1 MSTLPTGLT
10 HDEVLRRR
18 AAGQGNNVKI
28 KTSRSYWEI
37 FQENLIT
44 FINMV
49 FFSLSAIMIALRRYS
64 DAILVAVVILSGV
77 VIGIVQEIWAKRKL
91 DEIALLQR
99 PTASVIRDGKE
110 LEITPDDLVLGDVMV
125 LRSGDQILVDGV
137 VFGDG
142 KVEVDESLLT
152 GESDLIV
159 KIQGDQV
166 FSGTMCVSGIAYF
179 EATQVGTET
188 VAYKLITGAR
198 SFRKVLTPLQRE
210 INFVIRALLLVS
222 CFLWLLVG
230 ISFFSRTY
238 SFADIV
244 QHAAVVAGLVPAGL
258 LIAITVAYGTGAVRM
273 LGQDVLIQQANAV
286 ESLSHVDVL
295 CVDKT
300 GTLTANQINLQSV
313 HPIALS
319 ESDLRAILG
328 DYARNTTAPNRTSE
342 ALAIGCPGRPKT
354 VRAEIPFSSARKW
367 SAIALENSET
377 PATITS
383 YVLGAPEMLEGAI
396 EYTAEMRSVLREG
409 TEQGLRV
416 LIFGQCATNEYS
428 EYSTECSSIDWM
440 AEDSLNLPLLK
451 PLGIL
456 YFSDQ
461 LRTNVAETLSQFRT
475 AGVELKVISGDNPD
489 TVASLARQAG
499 LAIGGELTVVSGL
512 ELAQMSPAEFRQAAL
527 STTIFGRITPEQKAA
542 LVKAL
547 RDQKRYVA
555 MIGDGVNDVLSLKQ
569 ANLGIAMESGSK
581 ATRSVADIV
590 LLKDS
595 FASLP
600 QALLEGQRIHNGIRD
615 SLALFLVRIACV
627 TMLIFAIAMVTDSFP
642 LLNKQSALL
651 ALYGVGLPTAAF
663 PLWAMPGV
671 VQKRRSLM
679 RSLLHFVIPA
689 TITMTILA
697 LFIYLLFLM
706 RAILDL
712 PPGAK
717 LSSVDYALPR
727 TALVTVLV
735 FCHLLLLPFLKPP
748 TRFFTGGGEPIC
760 KDWRYTISAVVLA
773 GLTLITLVNP
783 VLRDFY
789 ELATLS
795 GTDIAFLL
803 AVALE
808 WGFILRALWRNR
820 FFDRFLGIDL
830 G

>member
-1 MSTLPTGLT
+1 MSTFPIGLT

-44 FINMV
+44 FINLV
-49 FFSLSAIMIALRRYS
+49 FFSLSGIMIALRRYS
-64 DAILVAVVILSGV
+64 DAILVVVVILSGV
-77 VIGIVQEIWAKRKL
+77 IIGIVQEIWAKQKL
-91 DEIALLQR
+91 DKIALLQR
-99 PTASVIRDGKE
+99 PTASVIREGQE
-110 LEITPDDLVLGDVMV
+110 LEITPDELVLGDLLV
-125 LRSGDQILVDGV
+125 LRAGDQILVDGV
-137 VFGDG
+137 VFGEG

-152 GESDLIV
+152 GESDLIPKV
-159 KIQGDQV
+159 AGDHV
-166 FSGTMCVSGIAYF
+166 FSGTTCVSGMAYF

-188 VAYKLITGAR
+188 VAYKLIIGAR
-198 SFRKVLTPLQRE
+198 SFRKVLTPLQHE
-210 INFVIRALLLVS
+210 INVIIRTLLLVS

-286 ESLSHVDVL
+286 ESLSHVNVL

-300 GTLTANQINLQSV
+300 GTLTANQINLQTV
-313 HPIALS
+313 HPIGLTQAQLYDLLGNYAL
-319 ESDLRAILG
+319 
-328 DYARNTTAPNRTSE
+328 NTTAPNRTSE
-342 ALAIGCPGRPKT
+342 ALSHACPGIAQT
-354 VRAEIPFSSARKW
+354 VSAEIPFSSARKW
-367 SAIALENSET
+367 SAIAFASD
-377 PATITS
+377 PASGQTES
-383 YVLGAPEMLEGAI
+383 HAYVLGAPEMLETSI
-396 EYTAEMRSVLREG
+396 DFTDEMRSVLQAG
-409 TEQGLRV
+409 TTQGLRV
-416 LIFGQCATNEYS
+416 LVFGQCPHS
-428 EYSTECSSIDWM
+428 DWM
-440 AEDSLNLPLLK
+440 NQEPLQLPLLK

-475 AGVELKVISGDNPD
+475 AGVELKVISGDNPE
-489 TVASLARQAG
+489 TVASLAKQAG
-499 LAIGGELTVVSGL
+499 LAIDGELTVVSGL
-512 ELAQMSPAEFRQAAL
+512 ELDKMSEADFQQAAL
-527 STTIFGRITPEQKAA
+527 KSTIFGRITPEQKAA
-542 LVKAL
+542 LVKSL

-581 ATRSVADIV
+581 ATRAVADIV

-627 TMLIFAIAMVTDSFP
+627 TILIFSIAMVTDSFP

-663 PLWAMPGV
+663 PIWAVPGV

-689 TITMTILA
+689 TITMTIVA

-712 PPGAK
+712 PPGAD
-717 LSSVDYALPR
+717 LSSADYALPR

-748 TRFFTGGGEPIC
+748 TRFFMGAGEPLC
-760 KDWRYTISAVVLA
+760 RDWRYTFSAILLA
-773 GLTLITLVNP
+773 GLTLLTLMVP
-783 VLRDFY
+783 TLREFY
-789 ELATLS
+789 ELSPLS
-795 GTDIAFLL
+795 LTDILFLI

-808 WGFILRALWRNR
+808 WGLIQRAIWRSR
-820 FFDRFLGIDL
+820 FFDQFLGIDL
-830 G
+830 R

>member
-49 FFSLSAIMIALRRYS
+49 FFSLSAIMIALRRYG
-64 DAILVAVVILSGV
+64 DAILVAVVILTGV
-77 VIGIVQEIWAKRKL
+77 IIGIVQEIWAKQKL

-99 PTASVIRDGKE
+99 PTASVIREGKE
-110 LEITPDDLVLGDVMV
+110 LEIVPDDLVLGDFIA
-125 LRSGDQILVDGV
+125 LRSGDQILVDGIIV
-137 VFGDG
+137 GEG

-159 KIQGDQV
+159 KTEGDQM
-166 FSGTMCVSGIAYF
+166 FSGTTCVSGMAYF
-179 EATQVGTET
+179 EATQVGTHT
-188 VAYKLITGAR
+188 VAYKLIMGAR

-210 INFVIRALLLVS
+210 INVVIRALLMVS

-300 GTLTANQINLQSV
+300 GTLTANQINLHSV
-313 HPIALS
+313 HPIGI
-319 ESDLRAILG
+319 SDLDLRKIMG
-328 DYARNTTAPNRTSE
+328 DYAHNTTAPNKTSE
-342 ALAIGCPGRPKT
+342 ALAIACPGTPKT
-354 VRAEIPFSSARKW
+354 VNAEIPFSSARKW
-367 SAIALENSET
+367 SAIALNQPDSTENANKT
-377 PATITS
+377 AYI
-383 YVLGAPEMLEGAI
+383 LGAPEMLEDAI
-396 EYTAEMRSVLREG
+396 EYTKEMRSVLDEG
-409 TEQGLRV
+409 TVQGLRV
-416 LIFGQCATNEYS
+416 LMFGECAAT
-428 EYSTECSSIDWM
+428 DWM
-440 AEDSLNLPLLK
+440 NDEACTLPLIK

-461 LRTNVAETLSQFRT
+461 LRTNVAETLSQFRA

-489 TVASLARQAG
+489 TVASIARQAG
-499 LAIGGELTVVSGL
+499 LPIDDDLKIVSGL
-512 ELAQMSPAEFRQAAL
+512 DLTAMGEAEFRQTAL
-527 STTIFGRITPEQKAA
+527 SATIFGRITPEQKAA

-615 SLALFLVRIACV
+615 SLALFLVRIGCV
-627 TMLIFAIAMVTDSFP
+627 TILIFSIAMVTDSFP

-663 PLWAMPGV
+663 PLWAIPGV

-679 RSLLHFVIPA
+679 RSLLHFIVPA
-689 TITMTILA
+689 TITMTIVA
-697 LFIYLLFLM
+697 LFVYLLFLV

-712 PPGAK
+712 PPGARI
-717 LSSVDYALPR
+717 SAADYTLPR

-748 TRFFTGGGEPIC
+748 TQFFVGGGEPVC
-760 KDWRYTISAVVLA
+760 KDWRYGISAIVLT
-773 GLTLITLVNP
+773 GLTLITLLNP
-783 VLRDFY
+783 VLRDFF

-795 GTDIAFLL
+795 GADIVFLL

-808 WGFILRALWRNR
+808 WGLILRVLWRSR

>member
-49 FFSLSAIMIALRRYS
+49 FFSLSAIMIALRRYG
-64 DAILVAVVILSGV
+64 DAILVAVVILAGV

-99 PTASVIRDGKE
+99 PTASVIREGKE
-110 LEITPDDLVLGDVMV
+110 LEIVPDDLVLGDFMA

-137 VFGDG
+137 IVGDG

-152 GESDLIV
+152 GESDLII
-159 KIQGDQV
+159 KTEGDQV
-166 FSGTMCVSGIAYF
+166 FSGTTCVSGMAYF
-179 EATQVGTET
+179 EATQVGTQT

-210 INFVIRALLLVS
+210 INFVIRALLMVS

-313 HPIALS
+313 YPIGLS
-319 ESDLRAILG
+319 DSDLRKIMG
-328 DYARNTTAPNRTSE
+328 NYAHNTTAPNKTSE
-342 ALAIGCPGRPKT
+342 ALAVACPGTPQT
-354 VRAEIPFSSARKW
+354 VNAEIPFSSARKW
-367 SAIALENSET
+367 SAIALNPSDSIGT
-377 PATITS
+377 A
-383 YVLGAPEMLEGAI
+383 YVLGAPEMLAGAI
-396 EYTAEMRSVLREG
+396 EYTPEMRSCLDEG
-409 TEQGLRV
+409 TKQGLRV
-416 LIFGQCATNEYS
+416 LVFGECAGT
-428 EYSTECSSIDWM
+428 DWM
-440 AEDSLNLPLLK
+440 ADEACALPMIK

-489 TVASLARQAG
+489 TVASIARQAG
-499 LAIGGELTVVSGL
+499 LAIDDDLKVVSGL
-512 ELAQMSPAEFRQAAL
+512 ELAAMSEAEFRQAAL
-527 STTIFGRITPEQKAA
+527 NATIFGRITPEQKAA

-615 SLALFLVRIACV
+615 SLALFLVRIGSV
-627 TMLIFAIAMVTDSFP
+627 TILIFSIAMVTDSFP

-663 PLWAMPGV
+663 PLWATPGV

-679 RSLLHFVIPA
+679 RSLLHFIIPA
-689 TITMTILA
+689 TITMTIVA
-697 LFIYLLFLM
+697 LFVYLLFLM

-712 PPGAK
+712 PPGARI
-717 LSSVDYALPR
+717 SAADYTLPR

-748 TRFFTGGGEPIC
+748 TQFFVGGGEPVC
-760 KDWRYTISAVVLA
+760 KDWRYSISAIALA

-795 GTDIAFLL
+795 GADIAFLL

-808 WGFILRALWRNR
+808 WGLILRVLWRSR
-820 FFDRFLGIDL
+820 FFDRFLGIYL

>member
-49 FFSLSAIMIALRRYS
+49 FFSLSAIMIALRRYG
-64 DAILVAVVILSGV
+64 DAILVAVVILTGV
-77 VIGIVQEIWAKRKL
+77 IIGIVQEIWAKQKL

-99 PTASVIRDGKE
+99 PTASVIREGKE
-110 LEITPDDLVLGDVMV
+110 LEIVPDDLVLGDFIA
-125 LRSGDQILVDGV
+125 LRSGDQILVDGIIV
-137 VFGDG
+137 GEG

-159 KIQGDQV
+159 KTEGDQV
-166 FSGTMCVSGIAYF
+166 FSGTTCVSGMAYF
-179 EATQVGTET
+179 EATQVGTHT

-210 INFVIRALLLVS
+210 INVVIRALLMVS

-300 GTLTANQINLQSV
+300 GTLTANQINLHSV
-313 HPIALS
+313 HPIGI
-319 ESDLRAILG
+319 SDLDLRKIMG
-328 DYARNTTAPNRTSE
+328 DYAHNTTAPNKTSE
-342 ALAIGCPGRPKT
+342 ALAIACPGTPKT
-354 VRAEIPFSSARKW
+354 VNAEIPFSSARKW
-367 SAIALENSET
+367 SAIALNQPDSTENANKT
-377 PATITS
+377 AYI
-383 YVLGAPEMLEGAI
+383 LGAPEMLEDAI
-396 EYTAEMRSVLREG
+396 EYTKEMRSVLDEG
-409 TEQGLRV
+409 TVQGLRV
-416 LIFGQCATNEYS
+416 LMFGECAAT
-428 EYSTECSSIDWM
+428 DWM
-440 AEDSLNLPLLK
+440 NDEACTLPLIK

-461 LRTNVAETLSQFRT
+461 LRTNVAETLSQFRA

-489 TVASLARQAG
+489 TVASIARQAG
-499 LAIGGELTVVSGL
+499 LPIDDDLKIVSGL
-512 ELAQMSPAEFRQAAL
+512 DLTAMGEAEFRQTAL
-527 STTIFGRITPEQKAA
+527 SATIFGRITPEQKAS

-615 SLALFLVRIACV
+615 SLALFLVRIGCV
-627 TMLIFAIAMVTDSFP
+627 TILIFSIAMVTDSFP

-663 PLWAMPGV
+663 PLWATPGV

-679 RSLLHFVIPA
+679 RSLLHFIVPA
-689 TITMTILA
+689 TITMTIVA
-697 LFIYLLFLM
+697 LFVYLLFLV

-712 PPGAK
+712 PPGARI
-717 LSSVDYALPR
+717 SAADYTLPR

-748 TRFFTGGGEPIC
+748 TQFFVGGGEPVC
-760 KDWRYTISAVVLA
+760 KDWRYGISAIVLT
-773 GLTLITLVNP
+773 GLTLITLLNP
-783 VLRDFY
+783 VLRDFF

-795 GTDIAFLL
+795 GADIVFLL

-808 WGFILRALWRNR
+808 WGLILRVLWRSR

>member
-49 FFSLSAIMIALRRYS
+49 FFSLSAIMIALRRYG
-64 DAILVAVVILSGV
+64 DAILVAVVILTGV
-77 VIGIVQEIWAKRKL
+77 IIGIVQEIWAKQKL

-99 PTASVIRDGKE
+99 PTASVIREGKE
-110 LEITPDDLVLGDVMV
+110 LEIVPDDLVLGDFMA
-125 LRSGDQILVDGV
+125 LRSGDQILVDGIIV
-137 VFGDG
+137 GEG

-159 KIQGDQV
+159 KTEGDQV
-166 FSGTMCVSGIAYF
+166 FSGTTCVSGMAYF
-179 EATQVGTET
+179 EATQVGTHT

-210 INFVIRALLLVS
+210 INFVIRALLMVS

-300 GTLTANQINLQSV
+300 GTLTANQINLHSV
-313 HPIALS
+313 HPIGI
-319 ESDLRAILG
+319 SDLDLRKIMG
-328 DYARNTTAPNRTSE
+328 DYAHNTTAPNKTSE
-342 ALAIGCPGRPKT
+342 ALAIACPGTPKT
-354 VRAEIPFSSARKW
+354 VNAEIPFSSARKW
-367 SAIALENSET
+367 SAIALNQPDSTENANKT
-377 PATITS
+377 AYI
-383 YVLGAPEMLEGAI
+383 LGAPEMLEDAM
-396 EYTAEMRSVLREG
+396 EYTKEMRSVLDEG
-409 TEQGLRV
+409 TVQGLRV
-416 LIFGQCATNEYS
+416 LMFGECAAT
-428 EYSTECSSIDWM
+428 DWM
-440 AEDSLNLPLLK
+440 NDEACTLPLIK

-461 LRTNVAETLSQFRT
+461 LRTNVAETLSQFRA

-489 TVASLARQAG
+489 TVASIARQAG
-499 LAIGGELTVVSGL
+499 LPIDDDLKIVSGL
-512 ELAQMSPAEFRQAAL
+512 DLAAMGEAEFRQTAL
-527 STTIFGRITPEQKAA
+527 SATIFGRITPEQKAA

-615 SLALFLVRIACV
+615 SLALFLVRIGCV
-627 TMLIFAIAMVTDSFP
+627 TILIFSIAMVTDSFP

-663 PLWAMPGV
+663 PLWATPGV

-679 RSLLHFVIPA
+679 RSLLHFVVPA
-689 TITMTILA
+689 TITMTIVA
-697 LFIYLLFLM
+697 LFVYLLFLV

-712 PPGAK
+712 PPGARI
-717 LSSVDYALPR
+717 SAADYTLPR

-748 TRFFTGGGEPIC
+748 TQFFVGGGEPVC
-760 KDWRYTISAVVLA
+760 KDWRYGISAIVLT
-773 GLTLITLVNP
+773 GLTLITLLNP
-783 VLRDFY
+783 VLRDFF

-795 GTDIAFLL
+795 GADIVFLL

-808 WGFILRALWRNR
+808 WGLILRVLWRSR
-820 FFDRFLGIDL
+820 FFDRFLGIHL

>member
-49 FFSLSAIMIALRRYS
+49 FFSLSAIMIALRRYG
-64 DAILVAVVILSGV
+64 DAILVAVVILTGV
-77 VIGIVQEIWAKRKL
+77 IIGIVQEIWAKRKL

-99 PTASVIRDGKE
+99 PTASVIREGKE
-110 LEITPDDLVLGDVMV
+110 LEIVPDDLVLGDFMA

-137 VFGDG
+137 IVGEG

-159 KIQGDQV
+159 KTAGDQV
-166 FSGTMCVSGIAYF
+166 FSGTVCVSGMAYF
-179 EATQVGTET
+179 KATQVGTQT

-210 INFVIRALLLVS
+210 INFVIRALLMVS

-286 ESLSHVDVL
+286 ESLSHVEVL

-313 HPIALS
+313 YPIGISNL
-319 ESDLRAILG
+319 DLRKIMG
-328 DYARNTTAPNRTSE
+328 DYAHNTTAPNKTSE
-342 ALAIGCPGRPKT
+342 ALAVACPGTLQT
-354 VRAEIPFSSARKW
+354 VNAEIPFSSARKW
-367 SAIALENSET
+367 SAIALKDQPNST
-377 PATITS
+377 GQAAGNS

-396 EYTAEMRSVLREG
+396 EYTPEMRSLLDAG
-409 TEQGLRV
+409 TVQGLRV
-416 LIFGQCATNEYS
+416 LVFGECAGT
-428 EYSTECSSIDWM
+428 DWM
-440 AEDSLNLPLLK
+440 NDDACTLPLIK

-489 TVASLARQAG
+489 TVASIARQAG
-499 LAIGGELTVVSGL
+499 LAIDGDLTVVSGL
-512 ELAQMSPAEFRQAAL
+512 DLAAMSEAEFRQTAL
-527 STTIFGRITPEQKAA
+527 SATIFGRITPEQKAA
-542 LVKAL
+542 IVKAL

-627 TMLIFAIAMVTDSFP
+627 TMLIFSIAMVTDSFP
-642 LLNKQSALL
+642 FLNKQSALL

-663 PLWAMPGV
+663 PLWATPGV

-679 RSLLHFVIPA
+679 RSLLHFIIPA
-689 TITMTILA
+689 TITMTIVSM
-697 LFIYLLFLM
+697 FVYLLFLM

-712 PPGAK
+712 PPGVRISAA
-717 LSSVDYALPR
+717 DYALPR

-748 TRFFTGGGEPIC
+748 TQFFVGGGEPVC
-760 KDWRYTISAVVLA
+760 KDWRYSISAIVLA
-773 GLTLITLVNP
+773 GLTLITLINP

-795 GTDIAFLL
+795 GPDIAFLL
-803 AVALE
+803 AVAVE
-808 WGFILRALWRNR
+808 WGLILRVLWRSR
-820 FFDRFLGIDL
+820 FFDRFLGIHL

>member
-49 FFSLSAIMIALRRYS
+49 FFSLSAIMIALRRYG
-64 DAILVAVVILSGV
+64 DAILVAVVILTGV

-99 PTASVIRDGKE
+99 PTASVIREGKE
-110 LEITPDDLVLGDVMV
+110 LEIVPDDLVLGDFMA

-137 VFGDG
+137 IVGEG

-159 KIQGDQV
+159 KTAGDQV
-166 FSGTMCVSGIAYF
+166 FSGTTCVSGMAYF
-179 EATQVGTET
+179 EATQVGTYT

-210 INFVIRALLLVS
+210 INFVIRALLMVS

-313 HPIALS
+313 YPIGI
-319 ESDLRAILG
+319 SDLGLREIMG
-328 DYARNTTAPNRTSE
+328 NYAHNTTAPNKTSE
-342 ALAIGCPGRPKT
+342 ALAMGCPGTRQT
-354 VRAEIPFSSARKW
+354 VNAEIPFSSARKW
-367 SAIALENSET
+367 SAIAFDSNHSST
-377 PATITS
+377 KTS

-396 EYTAEMRSVLREG
+396 EYTPEMRSLLDEG
-409 TEQGLRV
+409 TVQGLRV
-416 LIFGQCATNEYS
+416 LVFGECAGT
-428 EYSTECSSIDWM
+428 DWM
-440 AEDSLNLPLLK
+440 KDEACALPMIK

-489 TVASLARQAG
+489 TVASIAKQAG
-499 LAIGGELTVVSGL
+499 LAIDDDLKIVSGL
-512 ELAQMSPAEFRQAAL
+512 DLAAMSEAEFRQTAL
-527 STTIFGRITPEQKAA
+527 SATIFGRITPEQKAA

-615 SLALFLVRIACV
+615 SLALFLVRIGCV
-627 TMLIFAIAMVTDSFP
+627 TMLIFSIAMVTDSFP
-642 LLNKQSALL
+642 FLNKQSALL

-663 PLWAMPGV
+663 PLWATPGV

-679 RSLLHFVIPA
+679 RSLLHFIIPA
-689 TITMTILA
+689 TITMTIVA
-697 LFIYLLFLM
+697 MFVYLLFLM

-712 PPGAK
+712 PPGVRISAA
-717 LSSVDYALPR
+717 DYTLPR

-748 TRFFTGGGEPIC
+748 TQFFVGGGEPVC
-760 KDWRYTISAVVLA
+760 KDWRYSISAIVLA

-808 WGFILRALWRNR
+808 WGLILRVLWRSR
-820 FFDRFLGIDL
+820 FFDRFLGIHL

>member
-49 FFSLSAIMIALRRYS
+49 FFSLSAIMIALRRYG
-64 DAILVAVVILSGV
+64 DAILVAVVILTGV
-77 VIGIVQEIWAKRKL
+77 IIGIVQEIWAKQKL

-99 PTASVIRDGKE
+99 PTASVIREGKE
-110 LEITPDDLVLGDVMV
+110 LEIVPDDLVLGDFIA
-125 LRSGDQILVDGV
+125 LRSGDQILVDGIIV
-137 VFGDG
+137 GEG

-159 KIQGDQV
+159 KTEGDQV
-166 FSGTMCVSGIAYF
+166 FSGTTCVSGMAYF
-179 EATQVGTET
+179 EATQVGTHT

-210 INFVIRALLLVS
+210 INFVIRALLMVS

-300 GTLTANQINLQSV
+300 GTLTANQINLHSV
-313 HPIALS
+313 HPIGI
-319 ESDLRAILG
+319 SDLDLRKIMG
-328 DYARNTTAPNRTSE
+328 DYAHNTTAPNKTSE
-342 ALAIGCPGRPKT
+342 ALAIACPGTPKT
-354 VRAEIPFSSARKW
+354 VNAEIPFSSARKW
-367 SAIALENSET
+367 SAIALNQPDSTENANKT
-377 PATITS
+377 AYI
-383 YVLGAPEMLEGAI
+383 LGAPEMLEDAI
-396 EYTAEMRSVLREG
+396 EYTKEMRSVLDEG
-409 TEQGLRV
+409 TVQGLRV
-416 LIFGQCATNEYS
+416 LMFGECAAT
-428 EYSTECSSIDWM
+428 DWM
-440 AEDSLNLPLLK
+440 NDEACTLPLIK

-461 LRTNVAETLSQFRT
+461 LRTNVAETLSQFRA

-489 TVASLARQAG
+489 TVASIARQAG
-499 LAIGGELTVVSGL
+499 LPIDDDLKIVSGL
-512 ELAQMSPAEFRQAAL
+512 DLTAMGEAEFRQTAL
-527 STTIFGRITPEQKAA
+527 SATIFGRITPEQKAS

-615 SLALFLVRIACV
+615 SLALFLVRIGCV
-627 TMLIFAIAMVTDSFP
+627 TILIFSIAMVTDSFP

-663 PLWAMPGV
+663 PLWATPGV

-679 RSLLHFVIPA
+679 RSLLHFIVPA
-689 TITMTILA
+689 TITMTIVA
-697 LFIYLLFLM
+697 LFVYLLFLV

-712 PPGAK
+712 PPGARI
-717 LSSVDYALPR
+717 SAADYTLPR

-748 TRFFTGGGEPIC
+748 TQFFVGGGEPVC
-760 KDWRYTISAVVLA
+760 KDWRYGISAIVLT
-773 GLTLITLVNP
+773 GLTLITLLNP
-783 VLRDFY
+783 VLRDFF

-795 GTDIAFLL
+795 GADIVFLL

-808 WGFILRALWRNR
+808 WGLILRVLWRSR

>member
-49 FFSLSAIMIALRRYS
+49 FFSLSAIMIALRRYG
-64 DAILVAVVILSGV
+64 DAILVAVVILTGV
-77 VIGIVQEIWAKRKL
+77 IIGIVQEIWAKQKL

-99 PTASVIRDGKE
+99 PTASVIREGKE
-110 LEITPDDLVLGDVMV
+110 LEIVPDDLVLGDFIA
-125 LRSGDQILVDGV
+125 LRSGDQILVDGIIV
-137 VFGDG
+137 GEG

-159 KIQGDQV
+159 KTEGDQV
-166 FSGTMCVSGIAYF
+166 FSGTTCVSGMAYF
-179 EATQVGTET
+179 EATQVGTHT

-210 INFVIRALLLVS
+210 INVVIRALLMVS

-300 GTLTANQINLQSV
+300 GTLTANQINLHSV
-313 HPIALS
+313 HPIGI
-319 ESDLRAILG
+319 SDLDLRKIMG
-328 DYARNTTAPNRTSE
+328 DYAHNTTAPNKTSE
-342 ALAIGCPGRPKT
+342 ALAIACPGTPKT
-354 VRAEIPFSSARKW
+354 VNAEIPFSSARKW
-367 SAIALENSET
+367 SAIALNQPDSIENANKT
-377 PATITS
+377 AYI
-383 YVLGAPEMLEGAI
+383 LGAPEMLEDAI
-396 EYTAEMRSVLREG
+396 EYTKEMRSVLDEG
-409 TEQGLRV
+409 TVQGLRV
-416 LIFGQCATNEYS
+416 LMFGECAAT
-428 EYSTECSSIDWM
+428 DWM
-440 AEDSLNLPLLK
+440 NDEACTLPLIK

-461 LRTNVAETLSQFRT
+461 LRTNVAETLSQFRA

-489 TVASLARQAG
+489 TVASIARQAG
-499 LAIGGELTVVSGL
+499 LPIDDDLKIVSGL
-512 ELAQMSPAEFRQAAL
+512 DLTAMGEAEFRQTAL
-527 STTIFGRITPEQKAA
+527 SATIFGRITPEQKAA

-615 SLALFLVRIACV
+615 SLALFLVRIGCV
-627 TMLIFAIAMVTDSFP
+627 TILIFSIAMVTDSFP

-663 PLWAMPGV
+663 PLWAIPGV

-679 RSLLHFVIPA
+679 RSLLHFIVPA
-689 TITMTILA
+689 TITMTIVA
-697 LFIYLLFLM
+697 LFVYLLFLV

-712 PPGAK
+712 PPGARI
-717 LSSVDYALPR
+717 SAADYTLPR

-748 TRFFTGGGEPIC
+748 TQFFVGGGEPVC
-760 KDWRYTISAVVLA
+760 KDWRYGISAIVLT
-773 GLTLITLVNP
+773 GLTLITLLNP
-783 VLRDFY
+783 VLRDFF

-795 GTDIAFLL
+795 GADIVFLL

-808 WGFILRALWRNR
+808 WGLILRVLWRSR

>member
-49 FFSLSAIMIALRRYS
+49 FFSLSAIMIALRRYG
-64 DAILVAVVILSGV
+64 DAILVAVVILTGV
-77 VIGIVQEIWAKRKL
+77 IIGIVQEIWAKQKL

-99 PTASVIRDGKE
+99 PTASVIREGKE
-110 LEITPDDLVLGDVMV
+110 LEIVPDDLVLGDFIA
-125 LRSGDQILVDGV
+125 LRSGDQILVDGIIV
-137 VFGDG
+137 GEG

-159 KIQGDQV
+159 KTEGDQV
-166 FSGTMCVSGIAYF
+166 FSGTTCVSGMAYF
-179 EATQVGTET
+179 EATQVGTHT

-210 INFVIRALLLVS
+210 INVVIRALLMVS

-300 GTLTANQINLQSV
+300 GTLTANQINLHSV
-313 HPIALS
+313 HPIGI
-319 ESDLRAILG
+319 SDLDLRKIMG
-328 DYARNTTAPNRTSE
+328 DYAHNTTAPNKTSE
-342 ALAIGCPGRPKT
+342 ALAIACPGTPKT
-354 VRAEIPFSSARKW
+354 VNAEIPFSSARKW
-367 SAIALENSET
+367 SAIALNQPDSIENANKT
-377 PATITS
+377 AYI
-383 YVLGAPEMLEGAI
+383 LGAPEMLEDAM
-396 EYTAEMRSVLREG
+396 EYTKEMRSVLDEG
-409 TEQGLRV
+409 TVQGLRV
-416 LIFGQCATNEYS
+416 LMFGECAAT
-428 EYSTECSSIDWM
+428 DWM
-440 AEDSLNLPLLK
+440 NDEACTLPLIK

-461 LRTNVAETLSQFRT
+461 LRTNVAETLSQFRA

-489 TVASLARQAG
+489 TVASIARQAG
-499 LAIGGELTVVSGL
+499 LPIDDDLKIVSGL
-512 ELAQMSPAEFRQAAL
+512 DLTAMGEAEFRQTAL
-527 STTIFGRITPEQKAA
+527 SATIFGRITPEQKAA

-615 SLALFLVRIACV
+615 SLALFLVRIGCV
-627 TMLIFAIAMVTDSFP
+627 TILIFSIAMVTDSFP

-663 PLWAMPGV
+663 PLWAIPGV

-679 RSLLHFVIPA
+679 RSLLHFIVPA
-689 TITMTILA
+689 TITMTIVA
-697 LFIYLLFLM
+697 LFVYLLFLV

-712 PPGAK
+712 PPGARI
-717 LSSVDYALPR
+717 SAADYTLPR

-748 TRFFTGGGEPIC
+748 TQFFVGGGEPVC
-760 KDWRYTISAVVLA
+760 KDWRYGISAIVLT
-773 GLTLITLVNP
+773 GLTLITLLNP
-783 VLRDFY
+783 VLRDFF

-795 GTDIAFLL
+795 GADIVFLL

-808 WGFILRALWRNR
+808 WGLILRVLWRSR

>member
-49 FFSLSAIMIALRRYS
+49 FFSLSAIMIALRRYG
-64 DAILVAVVILSGV
+64 DAILVAVVILTGV
-77 VIGIVQEIWAKRKL
+77 IIGIVQEIWAKQKL

-99 PTASVIRDGKE
+99 PTASVIREGKE
-110 LEITPDDLVLGDVMV
+110 LEIVPDDLVLGDFIA
-125 LRSGDQILVDGV
+125 LRSGDQILVDGIIV
-137 VFGDG
+137 GEG

-159 KIQGDQV
+159 KTEGDQM
-166 FSGTMCVSGIAYF
+166 FSGTTCVSGMAYF
-179 EATQVGTET
+179 EATQVGTHT

-210 INFVIRALLLVS
+210 INFVIRALLMVS

-300 GTLTANQINLQSV
+300 GTLTANQINLHSV
-313 HPIALS
+313 HPIGI
-319 ESDLRAILG
+319 SDLDLRKIMG
-328 DYARNTTAPNRTSE
+328 DYAHNTTAPNKTSE
-342 ALAIGCPGRPKT
+342 ALAIACPGTPKT
-354 VRAEIPFSSARKW
+354 VNAEIPFSSARKW
-367 SAIALENSET
+367 SAIALNQPDSTENANKT
-377 PATITS
+377 AYI
-383 YVLGAPEMLEGAI
+383 LGAPEMLEDAI
-396 EYTAEMRSVLREG
+396 EYTKEMRSVLDEG
-409 TEQGLRV
+409 TVQGLRV
-416 LIFGQCATNEYS
+416 LMFGECAAT
-428 EYSTECSSIDWM
+428 DWM
-440 AEDSLNLPLLK
+440 NDEACTLPLIK

-461 LRTNVAETLSQFRT
+461 LRTNVAETLSQFRA

-489 TVASLARQAG
+489 TVASIARQAG
-499 LAIGGELTVVSGL
+499 LPIDDDLKIVSGL
-512 ELAQMSPAEFRQAAL
+512 DLTAMGEAEFRQTAL
-527 STTIFGRITPEQKAA
+527 SATIFGRITPEQKAA

-615 SLALFLVRIACV
+615 SLALFLVRIGCV
-627 TMLIFAIAMVTDSFP
+627 TILIFSIAMVTDSFP

-663 PLWAMPGV
+663 PLWAIPGV

-679 RSLLHFVIPA
+679 RSLLHFIVPA
-689 TITMTILA
+689 TITMTIVA
-697 LFIYLLFLM
+697 LFVYLLFLV

-712 PPGAK
+712 PPGARI
-717 LSSVDYALPR
+717 SAADYTLPR

-748 TRFFTGGGEPIC
+748 TQFFVGGGEPVC
-760 KDWRYTISAVVLA
+760 KDWRYGISAIVLT
-773 GLTLITLVNP
+773 GLTLITLLNP
-783 VLRDFY
+783 VLRDFF

-795 GTDIAFLL
+795 GADIVFLL

-808 WGFILRALWRNR
+808 WGLILRVLWRSR

>member
-49 FFSLSAIMIALRRYS
+49 FFSLSAIMIALRRYG
-64 DAILVAVVILSGV
+64 DAILVAVVILTGV
-77 VIGIVQEIWAKRKL
+77 IIGIVQEIWAKQKL

-99 PTASVIRDGKE
+99 PTASVIREGKE
-110 LEITPDDLVLGDVMV
+110 LEIVPDDLVLGDFIA
-125 LRSGDQILVDGV
+125 LRSGDQILVDGIIV
-137 VFGDG
+137 GEG

-159 KIQGDQV
+159 KTEGDQV
-166 FSGTMCVSGIAYF
+166 FSGTTCVSGMAYF
-179 EATQVGTET
+179 EATQVGTHT

-210 INFVIRALLLVS
+210 INFVIRALLMVS

-300 GTLTANQINLQSV
+300 GTLTANQINLHSV
-313 HPIALS
+313 HPIGI
-319 ESDLRAILG
+319 SDLDLRKIMG
-328 DYARNTTAPNRTSE
+328 DYAHNTTAPNKTSE
-342 ALAIGCPGRPKT
+342 ALAIACPGTPKM
-354 VRAEIPFSSARKW
+354 VNAEIPFSSVRKW
-367 SAIALENSET
+367 SAIALNQPDST
-377 PATITS
+377 GNANKTAYI
-383 YVLGAPEMLEGAI
+383 LGAPEMLEDAM
-396 EYTAEMRSVLREG
+396 EYTKEMRSVLDEG
-409 TEQGLRV
+409 TVQGLRV
-416 LIFGQCATNEYS
+416 LMFGECAAT
-428 EYSTECSSIDWM
+428 DWM
-440 AEDSLNLPLLK
+440 KDEACTLPLIK

-461 LRTNVAETLSQFRT
+461 LRTNVAETLSQFRA

-489 TVASLARQAG
+489 TVASIARQAG
-499 LAIGGELTVVSGL
+499 LPIDDDLKIVSGL
-512 ELAQMSPAEFRQAAL
+512 DLAAMGEAEFRQTAL
-527 STTIFGRITPEQKAA
+527 SATIFGRITPEQKAA

-615 SLALFLVRIACV
+615 SLALFLVRIGCV
-627 TMLIFAIAMVTDSFP
+627 TILIFSIAMVTDSFP

-663 PLWAMPGV
+663 PLWATPGV

-679 RSLLHFVIPA
+679 RSLLHFVVPA
-689 TITMTILA
+689 TITMTIVA
-697 LFIYLLFLM
+697 LCVYLLFLV

-712 PPGAK
+712 PPGARI
-717 LSSVDYALPR
+717 SAADYTLPR

-748 TRFFTGGGEPIC
+748 TQFFVGGGEPVC
-760 KDWRYTISAVVLA
+760 KDWRYGISAIVLT
-773 GLTLITLVNP
+773 GLTLITLLNP
-783 VLRDFY
+783 VLRDFF

-795 GTDIAFLL
+795 GADIVFLL

-808 WGFILRALWRNR
+808 WGLILRVLWRSR
-820 FFDRFLGIDL
+820 FFDRFLGIHL

>member
-49 FFSLSAIMIALRRYS
+49 FFSLSAIMIALRRYG
-64 DAILVAVVILSGV
+64 DAILVAVVILTGV
-77 VIGIVQEIWAKRKL
+77 IIGIVQEIWAKQKL

-99 PTASVIRDGKE
+99 PTASVIREGKE
-110 LEITPDDLVLGDVMV
+110 LEIVPDDLVLGDFIA
-125 LRSGDQILVDGV
+125 LRSGDQILVDGIIV
-137 VFGDG
+137 GEG

-159 KIQGDQV
+159 KTEGDQV
-166 FSGTMCVSGIAYF
+166 FSGTTCVSGMAYF
-179 EATQVGTET
+179 EATQVGTHT

-210 INFVIRALLLVS
+210 INVVIRALLMVS

-300 GTLTANQINLQSV
+300 GTLTANQINLHSV
-313 HPIALS
+313 HPIGI
-319 ESDLRAILG
+319 SDLDLRKIMG
-328 DYARNTTAPNRTSE
+328 DYAHNTTAPNKTSE
-342 ALAIGCPGRPKT
+342 ALAIACPGTPKT
-354 VRAEIPFSSARKW
+354 VNAEIPFSSARKW
-367 SAIALENSET
+367 SAIALNQPDSTENANKT
-377 PATITS
+377 AYI
-383 YVLGAPEMLEGAI
+383 LGAPEMLEDAM
-396 EYTAEMRSVLREG
+396 EYTKEMRSVLDEG
-409 TEQGLRV
+409 TVQGLRV
-416 LIFGQCATNEYS
+416 LMFGECAAT
-428 EYSTECSSIDWM
+428 DWM
-440 AEDSLNLPLLK
+440 NDEACTLPLIK

-461 LRTNVAETLSQFRT
+461 LRTNVAETLSQFRA

-489 TVASLARQAG
+489 TVASIARQAG
-499 LAIGGELTVVSGL
+499 LPIDDDLKIVSGL
-512 ELAQMSPAEFRQAAL
+512 DLTAMGEAEFRQTAL
-527 STTIFGRITPEQKAA
+527 SATIFGRITPEQKAA

-615 SLALFLVRIACV
+615 SLALFLVRIGCV
-627 TMLIFAIAMVTDSFP
+627 TILIFSIAMVTDSFP

-663 PLWAMPGV
+663 PLWAIPGV

-679 RSLLHFVIPA
+679 RSLLHFIVPA
-689 TITMTILA
+689 TITMTIVA
-697 LFIYLLFLM
+697 LFVYLLFLV

-712 PPGAK
+712 PPGARI
-717 LSSVDYALPR
+717 SAADYTLPR

-748 TRFFTGGGEPIC
+748 TQFFVGGGEPVC
-760 KDWRYTISAVVLA
+760 KDWRYGISAIVLT
-773 GLTLITLVNP
+773 GLTLITLLNP
-783 VLRDFY
+783 VLRDFF

-795 GTDIAFLL
+795 GADIVFLL

-808 WGFILRALWRNR
+808 WGLILRVLWRSR

>member
-49 FFSLSAIMIALRRYS
+49 FFSLSAIMIALRRYG
-64 DAILVAVVILSGV
+64 DAILVAVVIMTGV
-77 VIGIVQEIWAKRKL
+77 IIGIVQEIWAKQKL

-99 PTASVIRDGKE
+99 PTASVIREGKE
-110 LEITPDDLVLGDVMV
+110 LEIVPDDLVLGDFMA
-125 LRSGDQILVDGV
+125 LRSGDQILVDGIIV
-137 VFGDG
+137 GEG

-159 KIQGDQV
+159 KTEGDQV
-166 FSGTMCVSGIAYF
+166 FSGTTCVSGMAYF
-179 EATQVGTET
+179 EATQVGTHT

-210 INFVIRALLLVS
+210 INFVIRALLMVS

-300 GTLTANQINLQSV
+300 GTLTANQINLHSV
-313 HPIALS
+313 HPIGI
-319 ESDLRAILG
+319 SDLDLRKIMG
-328 DYARNTTAPNRTSE
+328 DYAHNTTAPNKTSE
-342 ALAIGCPGRPKT
+342 ALAIACLGTPKT
-354 VRAEIPFSSARKW
+354 VNAEIPFSSARKW
-367 SAIALENSET
+367 SAIVLNQPDSTGNANKT
-377 PATITS
+377 AYI
-383 YVLGAPEMLEGAI
+383 LGAPEMLEDAM
-396 EYTAEMRSVLREG
+396 EYTKEMRSVLDEG
-409 TEQGLRV
+409 TVQGLRV
-416 LIFGQCATNEYS
+416 LMFGECAAT
-428 EYSTECSSIDWM
+428 DWM
-440 AEDSLNLPLLK
+440 NDEACTLPLIK

-461 LRTNVAETLSQFRT
+461 LRTNVAETLSQFRA

-489 TVASLARQAG
+489 TVASIARQAG
-499 LAIGGELTVVSGL
+499 LPIDDDLKIVSGL
-512 ELAQMSPAEFRQAAL
+512 DLAAMGEAEFRQTAL
-527 STTIFGRITPEQKAA
+527 SATIFGRITPEQKAA

-615 SLALFLVRIACV
+615 SLALFLVRIGCV
-627 TMLIFAIAMVTDSFP
+627 TILIFSIAMVTDSFP

-663 PLWAMPGV
+663 PLWATPGV

-679 RSLLHFVIPA
+679 RSLLHFVVPA
-689 TITMTILA
+689 TITMTIVA
-697 LFIYLLFLM
+697 LFVYLLFLV

-712 PPGAK
+712 PPGARI
-717 LSSVDYALPR
+717 SAADYTLPR

-748 TRFFTGGGEPIC
+748 TQFFVGGGEPVC
-760 KDWRYTISAVVLA
+760 KDWRYGISAIVLT
-773 GLTLITLVNP
+773 GLTLITLLNP
-783 VLRDFY
+783 VLRDFF

-795 GTDIAFLL
+795 GADIVFLL

-808 WGFILRALWRNR
+808 WGLILRVLWRSR
-820 FFDRFLGIDL
+820 FFDRFLGIHL

>member
-49 FFSLSAIMIALRRYS
+49 FFSLSAIMIALRRYG
-64 DAILVAVVILSGV
+64 DAILVAVVILTGV
-77 VIGIVQEIWAKRKL
+77 IIGIVQEIWAKQKL

-99 PTASVIRDGKE
+99 PTASVIREGKE
-110 LEITPDDLVLGDVMV
+110 LEIVPDDLVLGDFIA
-125 LRSGDQILVDGV
+125 LRSGDQILVDGIIV
-137 VFGDG
+137 GEG

-159 KIQGDQV
+159 KTEGDQV
-166 FSGTMCVSGIAYF
+166 FSGTTCVSGMAYF
-179 EATQVGTET
+179 EATQVGTHT

-210 INFVIRALLLVS
+210 INVVIRALLMVS

-300 GTLTANQINLQSV
+300 GTLTANQINLHSV
-313 HPIALS
+313 HPIGI
-319 ESDLRAILG
+319 SDLDLRKIMG
-328 DYARNTTAPNRTSE
+328 DYAHNTTAPNKTSE
-342 ALAIGCPGRPKT
+342 ALAIACPGTPKT
-354 VRAEIPFSSARKW
+354 VNAEIPFSSARKW
-367 SAIALENSET
+367 SAIALNQPDSTENANKT
-377 PATITS
+377 AYI
-383 YVLGAPEMLEGAI
+383 LGAPEMLEDAI
-396 EYTAEMRSVLREG
+396 EYTKEMRSVLDEG
-409 TEQGLRV
+409 TVQGLRV
-416 LIFGQCATNEYS
+416 LMFGECAAT
-428 EYSTECSSIDWM
+428 DWM
-440 AEDSLNLPLLK
+440 NDEACTLPLIK

-461 LRTNVAETLSQFRT
+461 LRTNVAETLSQFRA

-489 TVASLARQAG
+489 TVASIARQAG
-499 LAIGGELTVVSGL
+499 LPIDDDLKIVSGL
-512 ELAQMSPAEFRQAAL
+512 DLTAMGEAEFRQTAL
-527 STTIFGRITPEQKAA
+527 SATIFGRITPEQKAA

-615 SLALFLVRIACV
+615 SLALFLVRIGCV
-627 TMLIFAIAMVTDSFP
+627 TILIFSIAMVTDSFP

-663 PLWAMPGV
+663 PLWATPGV

-679 RSLLHFVIPA
+679 RSLLHFIVPA
-689 TITMTILA
+689 TITMTIVA
-697 LFIYLLFLM
+697 LFVYLLFLV

-712 PPGAK
+712 PPGARI
-717 LSSVDYALPR
+717 SAADYTLPR

-748 TRFFTGGGEPIC
+748 TQFFVGGGEPVC
-760 KDWRYTISAVVLA
+760 KDWRYGISAIVLT
-773 GLTLITLVNP
+773 GLTLITLLNP
-783 VLRDFY
+783 VLRDFF

-795 GTDIAFLL
+795 GADIVFLL

-808 WGFILRALWRNR
+808 WGLILRVLWRSR

>member
-49 FFSLSAIMIALRRYS
+49 FFSLSAIMIALRRYG
-64 DAILVAVVILSGV
+64 DAILVAVVILAGV
-77 VIGIVQEIWAKRKL
+77 IIGIVQEIWAKRKL

-99 PTASVIRDGKE
+99 PTASVIREGKE
-110 LEITPDDLVLGDVMV
+110 LEIVPDNLVLGDFMA

-137 VFGDG
+137 IVGEG

-159 KIQGDQV
+159 KTEGDRV
-166 FSGTMCVSGIAYF
+166 FSGTTCVSGMAYF
-179 EATQVGTET
+179 EATQVGTQT
-188 VAYKLITGAR
+188 VAYKLIVGAR

-210 INFVIRALLLVS
+210 INFVIRALLMVS

-313 HPIALS
+313 YPIGLS
-319 ESDLRAILG
+319 DSDLRRIMG
-328 DYARNTTAPNRTSE
+328 NYAHNTTAPNKTSE
-342 ALAIGCPGRPKT
+342 ALAIACPGTPQT
-354 VRAEIPFSSARKW
+354 VNAEIPFSSARKW
-367 SAIALENSET
+367 SAIALNQPDSIGN
-377 PATITS
+377 A
-383 YVLGAPEMLEGAI
+383 YVLGAPEMLEGAMA
-396 EYTAEMRSVLREG
+396 YTPEMRSCLDEG
-409 TEQGLRV
+409 TQQGLRV
-416 LIFGQCATNEYS
+416 LVFGECAGT
-428 EYSTECSSIDWM
+428 DWM
-440 AEDSLNLPLLK
+440 ADEACVLPMIK

-489 TVASLARQAG
+489 TVASIARQAG
-499 LAIGGELTVVSGL
+499 LAIDGDLKVVSGL
-512 ELAQMSPAEFRQAAL
+512 ELAAMSEAEFRQAAL
-527 STTIFGRITPEQKAA
+527 SATIFGRITPEQKAA
-542 LVKAL
+542 IVKAL

-615 SLALFLVRIACV
+615 SLALFLVRIGCV
-627 TMLIFAIAMVTDSFP
+627 TMLIFSIAMVTESFP

-663 PLWAMPGV
+663 PLWATPGV

-679 RSLLHFVIPA
+679 RSLLHFIIPA
-689 TITMTILA
+689 TITMTIVA
-697 LFIYLLFLM
+697 LFVYLLFLM

-712 PPGAK
+712 PPGARI
-717 LSSVDYALPR
+717 SAADYTLPR

-748 TRFFTGGGEPIC
+748 TQFFVGGGEPVC
-760 KDWRYTISAVVLA
+760 KDWRYSISAIVLA

-795 GTDIAFLL
+795 GLDIAFLL

-808 WGFILRALWRNR
+808 WGLILRVLWRSR
-820 FFDRFLGIDL
+820 FFDRFLGIYL

>member
-49 FFSLSAIMIALRRYS
+49 FFSLSAIMIALRRYG
-64 DAILVAVVILSGV
+64 DAILVAVVILTGV
-77 VIGIVQEIWAKRKL
+77 IIGIVQEIWAKQKL

-99 PTASVIRDGKE
+99 PTASVIREGKE
-110 LEITPDDLVLGDVMV
+110 LEIVPDDLVLGDFIA
-125 LRSGDQILVDGV
+125 LRSGDQILVDGIIV
-137 VFGDG
+137 GEG

-159 KIQGDQV
+159 KTEGDQV
-166 FSGTMCVSGIAYF
+166 FSGTTCVSGMAYF
-179 EATQVGTET
+179 EATQVGTHT

-210 INFVIRALLLVS
+210 INVVIRALLMVS

-300 GTLTANQINLQSV
+300 GTLTANQINLHSV
-313 HPIALS
+313 YPIGI
-319 ESDLRAILG
+319 SDLDLRKIMG
-328 DYARNTTAPNRTSE
+328 DYAHNTTAPNKTSE
-342 ALAIGCPGRPKT
+342 ALAIACPGTPKT
-354 VRAEIPFSSARKW
+354 VNAEIPFSSARKW
-367 SAIALENSET
+367 SAIALNQPDSTENANKT
-377 PATITS
+377 AYI
-383 YVLGAPEMLEGAI
+383 LGAPEMLEDAI
-396 EYTAEMRSVLREG
+396 EYTKEMRSVLDEG
-409 TEQGLRV
+409 TVQGLRV
-416 LIFGQCATNEYS
+416 LMFGECAAT
-428 EYSTECSSIDWM
+428 DWM
-440 AEDSLNLPLLK
+440 NDEACTLPLIK

-461 LRTNVAETLSQFRT
+461 LRTNVAETLSQFRA

-489 TVASLARQAG
+489 TVASIARQAG
-499 LAIGGELTVVSGL
+499 LPIDDDLKIVSGL
-512 ELAQMSPAEFRQAAL
+512 DLTAMGEAEFRQTAL
-527 STTIFGRITPEQKAA
+527 SATIFGRITPEQKAA

-615 SLALFLVRIACV
+615 SLALFLVRIGCV
-627 TMLIFAIAMVTDSFP
+627 TILIFSIAMVTDSFP

-663 PLWAMPGV
+663 PLWAIPGV

-679 RSLLHFVIPA
+679 RSLLHFIVPA
-689 TITMTILA
+689 TITMTIVA
-697 LFIYLLFLM
+697 LFVYLLFLV

-712 PPGAK
+712 PPGARI
-717 LSSVDYALPR
+717 SAADYTLPR

-748 TRFFTGGGEPIC
+748 TQFFVGGGEPVC
-760 KDWRYTISAVVLA
+760 KDWRYGISAIVLT
-773 GLTLITLVNP
+773 GLTLITLLNP
-783 VLRDFY
+783 VLRDFF

-795 GTDIAFLL
+795 GADIVFLL

-808 WGFILRALWRNR
+808 WGLILRVLWRSR

>member
-49 FFSLSAIMIALRRYS
+49 FFSLSAIMIALRRYG
-64 DAILVAVVILSGV
+64 DAILVAVVILTGV
-77 VIGIVQEIWAKRKL
+77 IIGIVQEIWAKQKL

-99 PTASVIRDGKE
+99 PTASVIREGKE
-110 LEITPDDLVLGDVMV
+110 LEIVPDDLVLGDFIA
-125 LRSGDQILVDGV
+125 LRSGDQILVDGIIV
-137 VFGDG
+137 GEG

-159 KIQGDQV
+159 KTEGDQV
-166 FSGTMCVSGIAYF
+166 FSGTTCFSGMAYF
-179 EATQVGTET
+179 EATQVGTHT

-210 INFVIRALLLVS
+210 INVVIRALLMVS

-300 GTLTANQINLQSV
+300 GTLTANQINLHSV
-313 HPIALS
+313 YPIGI
-319 ESDLRAILG
+319 SDLDLRKIMG
-328 DYARNTTAPNRTSE
+328 DYAHNTTAPNKTSE
-342 ALAIGCPGRPKT
+342 ALAIACPGTPKT
-354 VRAEIPFSSARKW
+354 VNAEIPFSSARKW
-367 SAIALENSET
+367 SAIALNQPDSTENANKT
-377 PATITS
+377 AYI
-383 YVLGAPEMLEGAI
+383 LGAPEMLEDAI
-396 EYTAEMRSVLREG
+396 EYTKEMRSVLDEG
-409 TEQGLRV
+409 TVQGLRV
-416 LIFGQCATNEYS
+416 LMFGECAAT
-428 EYSTECSSIDWM
+428 DWM
-440 AEDSLNLPLLK
+440 NDEACTLPLIK

-461 LRTNVAETLSQFRT
+461 LRTNVAETLSQFRA

-489 TVASLARQAG
+489 TVASIARQAG
-499 LAIGGELTVVSGL
+499 LPIDDDLKIVSGL
-512 ELAQMSPAEFRQAAL
+512 DLTAMGEAEFRQTAL
-527 STTIFGRITPEQKAA
+527 SATIFGRITPEQKAA

-615 SLALFLVRIACV
+615 SLALFLVRIGCV
-627 TMLIFAIAMVTDSFP
+627 TILIFSIAMVTDSFP

-663 PLWAMPGV
+663 PLWAIPGV

-679 RSLLHFVIPA
+679 RSLLHFIVPA
-689 TITMTILA
+689 TITMTIVA
-697 LFIYLLFLM
+697 LFVYLLFLV

-712 PPGAK
+712 PPGARI
-717 LSSVDYALPR
+717 SAADYTLPR

-748 TRFFTGGGEPIC
+748 TQFFVGGGEPVC
-760 KDWRYTISAVVLA
+760 KDWRYGISAIVLT
-773 GLTLITLVNP
+773 GLTLITLLNP
-783 VLRDFY
+783 VLRDFF

-795 GTDIAFLL
+795 GADIVFLL

-808 WGFILRALWRNR
+808 WGLILRVLWRSR

>member
-49 FFSLSAIMIALRRYS
+49 FFSLSAIMIALRRYG
-64 DAILVAVVILSGV
+64 DAILVAVVILTGV
-77 VIGIVQEIWAKRKL
+77 IIGIVQEIWAKQKL

-99 PTASVIRDGKE
+99 PTASVIREGKE
-110 LEITPDDLVLGDVMV
+110 LEIVPDDLVLGDFIA
-125 LRSGDQILVDGV
+125 LRSGDQILVDGIIV
-137 VFGDG
+137 GEG

-159 KIQGDQV
+159 KTEGDQV
-166 FSGTMCVSGIAYF
+166 FSGTTCVSGMAYF
-179 EATQVGTET
+179 EATQVGTHT
-188 VAYKLITGAR
+188 VAYKLIMGAR

-210 INFVIRALLLVS
+210 INFVIRALLMVS

-300 GTLTANQINLQSV
+300 GTLTANQINLHSV
-313 HPIALS
+313 YPIGI
-319 ESDLRAILG
+319 SDLDLRKIMG
-328 DYARNTTAPNRTSE
+328 DYAHNTTAPNKTSE
-342 ALAIGCPGRPKT
+342 ALAIACPGTPKT
-354 VRAEIPFSSARKW
+354 VNAEIPFSSARKW
-367 SAIALENSET
+367 SAIALNQPDSTENANKT
-377 PATITS
+377 AYI
-383 YVLGAPEMLEGAI
+383 LGAPEMLEDAI
-396 EYTAEMRSVLREG
+396 EYTKEMRSVLDEG
-409 TEQGLRV
+409 TVQGLRV
-416 LIFGQCATNEYS
+416 LMFGECAAT
-428 EYSTECSSIDWM
+428 DWM
-440 AEDSLNLPLLK
+440 NDEACTLPLIK

-461 LRTNVAETLSQFRT
+461 LRTNVAETLSQFRA

-489 TVASLARQAG
+489 TVASIARQAG
-499 LAIGGELTVVSGL
+499 LPIDDDLKIVSGL
-512 ELAQMSPAEFRQAAL
+512 DLTAMGEAEFRQTAL
-527 STTIFGRITPEQKAA
+527 SATIFGRITPEQKAA

-615 SLALFLVRIACV
+615 SLALFLVRIGCV
-627 TMLIFAIAMVTDSFP
+627 TILIFSIAMVTDSFP

-663 PLWAMPGV
+663 PLWAIPGV

-679 RSLLHFVIPA
+679 RSLLHFIVPA
-689 TITMTILA
+689 TITMTIVA
-697 LFIYLLFLM
+697 LFVYLLFLV

-712 PPGAK
+712 PPGARI
-717 LSSVDYALPR
+717 SAADYTLPR

-748 TRFFTGGGEPIC
+748 TQFFVGGGEPVC
-760 KDWRYTISAVVLA
+760 KDWRYGISAIVLT
-773 GLTLITLVNP
+773 GLTLITLLNP
-783 VLRDFY
+783 VLRDFF

-795 GTDIAFLL
+795 GADIVFLL

-808 WGFILRALWRNR
+808 WGLILRVLWRSR

>member
-49 FFSLSAIMIALRRYS
+49 FFSLSAIMIALRRYG
-64 DAILVAVVILSGV
+64 DAILVAVVILTGV
-77 VIGIVQEIWAKRKL
+77 IIGIVQEIWAKQKL

-99 PTASVIRDGKE
+99 PTASVIREGKE
-110 LEITPDDLVLGDVMV
+110 LEIVPDDLVLGDFIA
-125 LRSGDQILVDGV
+125 LRSGDQILVDGIIV
-137 VFGDG
+137 GEG

-159 KIQGDQV
+159 KTEGDQV
-166 FSGTMCVSGIAYF
+166 FSGTTCVSGMAYF
-179 EATQVGTET
+179 EATQVGTHT

-210 INFVIRALLLVS
+210 INFVIRALLMVS

-300 GTLTANQINLQSV
+300 GTLTANQINLHSV
-313 HPIALS
+313 HPIGI
-319 ESDLRAILG
+319 SDLDLRKIMG
-328 DYARNTTAPNRTSE
+328 DYAHNTTAPNKTSE
-342 ALAIGCPGRPKT
+342 ALAIACPGTPKT
-354 VRAEIPFSSARKW
+354 VNAEIPFSSVRKW
-367 SAIALENSET
+367 SAIALNQPDST
-377 PATITS
+377 GNANKTAYI
-383 YVLGAPEMLEGAI
+383 LGAPEMLEDAM
-396 EYTAEMRSVLREG
+396 EYTKEMRSVLDEG
-409 TEQGLRV
+409 TVQGLRV
-416 LIFGQCATNEYS
+416 LMFGECAAT
-428 EYSTECSSIDWM
+428 DWM
-440 AEDSLNLPLLK
+440 NDEACTLPLIK

-461 LRTNVAETLSQFRT
+461 LRTNVAETLSQFRA

-489 TVASLARQAG
+489 TVASIARQAG
-499 LAIGGELTVVSGL
+499 LPIDDDLKIVSGL
-512 ELAQMSPAEFRQAAL
+512 DLTAMGEAEFRQTAL
-527 STTIFGRITPEQKAA
+527 SATIFGRITPEQKAA

-615 SLALFLVRIACV
+615 SLALFLVRIGCV
-627 TMLIFAIAMVTDSFP
+627 TILIFSIAMVTDSFP

-663 PLWAMPGV
+663 PLWATPGV

-679 RSLLHFVIPA
+679 RSLLHFIVPA
-689 TITMTILA
+689 TITMTIVA
-697 LFIYLLFLM
+697 LFVYLLFLV

-712 PPGAK
+712 PPGARI
-717 LSSVDYALPR
+717 SAADYTLPR

-748 TRFFTGGGEPIC
+748 TQFFVGGGEPVC
-760 KDWRYTISAVVLA
+760 KDWRYGISAIVLT
-773 GLTLITLVNP
+773 GLTLITLLNP
-783 VLRDFY
+783 VLRDFF

-795 GTDIAFLL
+795 GADIVFLL

-808 WGFILRALWRNR
+808 WGLILRVLWRSR
-820 FFDRFLGIDL
+820 FFDRFLGIHL

>member
-49 FFSLSAIMIALRRYS
+49 FFSLSAIMIALRRYG
-64 DAILVAVVILSGV
+64 DAILVAVVILTGV
-77 VIGIVQEIWAKRKL
+77 IIGIVQEIWAKQKL

-99 PTASVIRDGKE
+99 PTASVIREGKE
-110 LEITPDDLVLGDVMV
+110 LEIVPDDLVLGDFIA
-125 LRSGDQILVDGV
+125 LRSGDQILVDGIIV
-137 VFGDG
+137 GEG

-159 KIQGDQV
+159 KTEGDQV
-166 FSGTMCVSGIAYF
+166 FSGTTCVSGMAYF
-179 EATQVGTET
+179 EATQVGTHT

-210 INFVIRALLLVS
+210 INVVIRALLMVS

-258 LIAITVAYGTGAVRM
+258 LIAITVAYGTGTVRM

-300 GTLTANQINLQSV
+300 GTLTANQINLHSV
-313 HPIALS
+313 HPIGI
-319 ESDLRAILG
+319 SDLDLRKIMG
-328 DYARNTTAPNRTSE
+328 DYAHNTTAPNKTSE
-342 ALAIGCPGRPKT
+342 ALAIACPGTPKT
-354 VRAEIPFSSARKW
+354 VNAEIPFSSARKW
-367 SAIALENSET
+367 SAIALNQPDSTENANKT
-377 PATITS
+377 AYI
-383 YVLGAPEMLEGAI
+383 LGAPEMLEDAM
-396 EYTAEMRSVLREG
+396 EYTKEMRSVLDEG
-409 TEQGLRV
+409 TVQGLRV
-416 LIFGQCATNEYS
+416 LMFGECAAT
-428 EYSTECSSIDWM
+428 DWM
-440 AEDSLNLPLLK
+440 NDEACTLPLIK

-461 LRTNVAETLSQFRT
+461 LRTNVAETLSQFRA

-489 TVASLARQAG
+489 TVASIARQAG
-499 LAIGGELTVVSGL
+499 LPIDDDLKIVSGL
-512 ELAQMSPAEFRQAAL
+512 DLTAMGEAEFRQTAL
-527 STTIFGRITPEQKAA
+527 SATIFGRITPEQKAA

-615 SLALFLVRIACV
+615 SLALFLVRIGCV
-627 TMLIFAIAMVTDSFP
+627 TILIFSIAMVTDSFP

-663 PLWAMPGV
+663 PLWATPGV

-679 RSLLHFVIPA
+679 RSLLHFIVPA
-689 TITMTILA
+689 TITMTIVA
-697 LFIYLLFLM
+697 LFVYLLFLV

-712 PPGAK
+712 PPGARI
-717 LSSVDYALPR
+717 SAADYTLPR

-748 TRFFTGGGEPIC
+748 TQFFVGGGEPVC
-760 KDWRYTISAVVLA
+760 KDWRYGISAIVLT
-773 GLTLITLVNP
+773 GLTLITLLNP
-783 VLRDFY
+783 VLRDFF

-795 GTDIAFLL
+795 GADIVFLL

-808 WGFILRALWRNR
+808 WGLILRVLWRSR

>member
-49 FFSLSAIMIALRRYS
+49 FFSLSAIMIALRRYG
-64 DAILVAVVILSGV
+64 DAILVAVVILTGV
-77 VIGIVQEIWAKRKL
+77 IIGIVQEIWAKQKL

-99 PTASVIRDGKE
+99 PTASVIREGKE
-110 LEITPDDLVLGDVMV
+110 LEIVPDDLVLGDFMA
-125 LRSGDQILVDGV
+125 LRSGDQILVDGIIV
-137 VFGDG
+137 GEG

-159 KIQGDQV
+159 KTEGDQV
-166 FSGTMCVSGIAYF
+166 FSGTTCVSGMAYF
-179 EATQVGTET
+179 EATQVGTHT

-210 INFVIRALLLVS
+210 INFVIRALLMVS

-300 GTLTANQINLQSV
+300 GTLTANQINLHSV
-313 HPIALS
+313 HPIGI
-319 ESDLRAILG
+319 SDLDLRKIMG
-328 DYARNTTAPNRTSE
+328 DYAHNTTAPNKTSE
-342 ALAIGCPGRPKT
+342 ALAIACPGTPKT
-354 VRAEIPFSSARKW
+354 VNAEIPFSSARKW
-367 SAIALENSET
+367 SAIALNQPDST
-377 PATITS
+377 GNANKTAYI
-383 YVLGAPEMLEGAI
+383 LGAPEMLEDAM
-396 EYTAEMRSVLREG
+396 EYTKEMRSVLDEG
-409 TEQGLRV
+409 TVQGLRV
-416 LIFGQCATNEYS
+416 LMFGECAAT
-428 EYSTECSSIDWM
+428 DWM
-440 AEDSLNLPLLK
+440 NDEACTLPLIK

-461 LRTNVAETLSQFRT
+461 LRTNVAETLSQFRA

-489 TVASLARQAG
+489 TVASIARQAG
-499 LAIGGELTVVSGL
+499 LPIDDDLKIVSGL
-512 ELAQMSPAEFRQAAL
+512 DLTAMGEAEFRQTAL
-527 STTIFGRITPEQKAA
+527 SATIFGRITPEQKAA

-615 SLALFLVRIACV
+615 SLALFLVRIGCV
-627 TMLIFAIAMVTDSFP
+627 TILIFSIAMVTDSFP

-663 PLWAMPGV
+663 PLWATPGV

-679 RSLLHFVIPA
+679 RSLLHFVVPA
-689 TITMTILA
+689 TITMTIVA
-697 LFIYLLFLM
+697 LFVYLLFLV

-712 PPGAK
+712 PPGARI
-717 LSSVDYALPR
+717 SAADYTLPR

-748 TRFFTGGGEPIC
+748 TQFFVGGGEPVC
-760 KDWRYTISAVVLA
+760 KDWRYGISAIVLT
-773 GLTLITLVNP
+773 GLTLITLLNP
-783 VLRDFY
+783 VLRDFF

-795 GTDIAFLL
+795 GADIVFLL

-808 WGFILRALWRNR
+808 WGLILRVLWRSR
-820 FFDRFLGIDL
+820 FFDRFLGIHL

>member
-10 HDEVLRRR
+10 QDEVLRRR

-37 FQENLIT
+37 FQENLIS
-44 FINMV
+44 FINIV

-64 DAILVAVVILSGV
+64 DAILVAVVILTGV

-110 LEITPDDLVLGDVMV
+110 LEITPDELVLGDIMV

-159 KIQGDQV
+159 KTEGDQV
-166 FSGTMCVSGIAYF
+166 FSGTMCVSGMAYF
-179 EATQVGTET
+179 EATQVGTQT

-238 SFADIV
+238 SFGDIV

-300 GTLTANQINLQSV
+300 GTLTANQINLQTI
-313 HPIALS
+313 HPIGRS
-319 ESDLRAILG
+319 EAQLREILG
-328 DYARNTTAPNRTSE
+328 DYAHNTTAPNRTSE
-342 ALAIGCPGRPKT
+342 ALAIGCPGRDQS
-354 VRAEIPFSSARKW
+354 VLAEIPFSSARKW
-367 SAIALENSET
+367 SAIALANSD
-377 PATITS
+377 PTS
-383 YVLGAPEMLEGAI
+383 DPNSDQTAYVLGAPEMLEGAI
-396 EYTAEMRSVLREG
+396 EYTDEMRSVLNEG

-416 LIFGQCATNEYS
+416 LIFGQAAGM
-428 EYSTECSSIDWM
+428 DWM
-440 AEDSLNLPLLK
+440 GEETLVLPLLK
-451 PLGIL
+451 PLAIL

-499 LAIGGELTVVSGL
+499 LAIDGQLSVVSGL
-512 ELAQMSPAEFRQAAL
+512 ELAQMSDPEFRQAAL
-527 STTIFGRITPEQKAA
+527 SNTIFGRITPEQKAA

-642 LLNKQSALL
+642 LLNKQSAML

-663 PLWAMPGV
+663 PLWATPGV

-679 RSLLHFVIPA
+679 RSLLHFVVPA
-689 TITMTILA
+689 TITMTIVA

-712 PPGAK
+712 PPGAR
-717 LSSVDYALPR
+717 LSSADYALPR

-735 FCHLLLLPFLKPP
+735 FCHLFLLPFLKPP

-760 KDWRYTISAVVLA
+760 RDWRYTLSAIVLA
-773 GLTLITLVNP
+773 GLTLITLVVP
-783 VLRDFY
+783 ILRDFY

-795 GTDIAFLL
+795 PADIAFLL

-808 WGFILRALWRNR
+808 WAFILRALWRSR

-830 G
+830 A

>member
-49 FFSLSAIMIALRRYS
+49 FFSLSAIMIALRRYG
-64 DAILVAVVILSGV
+64 DAILVAVVILTGV
-77 VIGIVQEIWAKRKL
+77 IIGIVQEIWAKQKL

-99 PTASVIRDGKE
+99 PTASVIREGKE
-110 LEITPDDLVLGDVMV
+110 LEIVPDDLVLGDFIA
-125 LRSGDQILVDGV
+125 LRSGDQILVDGIIV
-137 VFGDG
+137 GEG

-159 KIQGDQV
+159 KTEGDQM
-166 FSGTMCVSGIAYF
+166 FSGTTCVSGMAYF
-179 EATQVGTET
+179 EATQVGTHT

-210 INFVIRALLLVS
+210 INVVIRALLMVS

-300 GTLTANQINLQSV
+300 GTLTANQINLHSV
-313 HPIALS
+313 HPIGI
-319 ESDLRAILG
+319 SDLDLRKIMG
-328 DYARNTTAPNRTSE
+328 DYAHNTTAPNKTSE
-342 ALAIGCPGRPKT
+342 ALAIACPGTPKT
-354 VRAEIPFSSARKW
+354 VNAEIPFSSARKW
-367 SAIALENSET
+367 SAIALNQPDSTENANKT
-377 PATITS
+377 AYI
-383 YVLGAPEMLEGAI
+383 LGAPEMLEDAI
-396 EYTAEMRSVLREG
+396 EYTKEMRSVLDEG
-409 TEQGLRV
+409 TVQGLRV
-416 LIFGQCATNEYS
+416 LMFGECAAT
-428 EYSTECSSIDWM
+428 DWM
-440 AEDSLNLPLLK
+440 NDEACTLPLIK

-461 LRTNVAETLSQFRT
+461 LRTNVAETLSQFRA

-489 TVASLARQAG
+489 TVASIARQAG
-499 LAIGGELTVVSGL
+499 LPIDDDLKIVSGL
-512 ELAQMSPAEFRQAAL
+512 DLTAMGEAEFRQTAL
-527 STTIFGRITPEQKAA
+527 SATIFGRITPEQKAA

-615 SLALFLVRIACV
+615 SLALFLVRIGCV
-627 TMLIFAIAMVTDSFP
+627 TILIFSIAMVTDSFP

-663 PLWAMPGV
+663 PLWAIPGV

-679 RSLLHFVIPA
+679 RSLLHFIVPA
-689 TITMTILA
+689 TITMTIVA
-697 LFIYLLFLM
+697 LFVYLLFLV

-712 PPGAK
+712 PPGARI
-717 LSSVDYALPR
+717 SAADYTLPR

-748 TRFFTGGGEPIC
+748 TQFFVGGGEPVC
-760 KDWRYTISAVVLA
+760 KDWRYGISAIVLT
-773 GLTLITLVNP
+773 GLTLITLLNP
-783 VLRDFY
+783 VLRDFF

-795 GTDIAFLL
+795 GADIVFLL

-808 WGFILRALWRNR
+808 WGLILRVLWRSR

>member
-49 FFSLSAIMIALRRYS
+49 FFSLSAIMIALRRYG
-64 DAILVAVVILSGV
+64 DAILVAVVILTGV
-77 VIGIVQEIWAKRKL
+77 IIGIVQEIWAKQKL

-99 PTASVIRDGKE
+99 PTASVIREGKE
-110 LEITPDDLVLGDVMV
+110 LEIVPDDLVLGDFIA
-125 LRSGDQILVDGV
+125 LRSGDQILVDGIIV
-137 VFGDG
+137 GEG

-159 KIQGDQV
+159 KTEGDQV
-166 FSGTMCVSGIAYF
+166 FSGTTCVSGMAYF
-179 EATQVGTET
+179 EATQVGTHT

-210 INFVIRALLLVS
+210 INFVIRALLMVS

-300 GTLTANQINLQSV
+300 GTLTANQINLHSV
-313 HPIALS
+313 HPIGI
-319 ESDLRAILG
+319 SDLDLRKIMG
-328 DYARNTTAPNRTSE
+328 DYAHNTTAPNKTSE
-342 ALAIGCPGRPKT
+342 ALAIACPGTPKT
-354 VRAEIPFSSARKW
+354 VNAEIPFSSARKW
-367 SAIALENSET
+367 SAIALNQPDSTENANKT
-377 PATITS
+377 AYI
-383 YVLGAPEMLEGAI
+383 LGAPEMLEDAI
-396 EYTAEMRSVLREG
+396 EYTKEMRSVLDEG
-409 TEQGLRV
+409 TVQGLRV
-416 LIFGQCATNEYS
+416 LMFGECAAT
-428 EYSTECSSIDWM
+428 DWM
-440 AEDSLNLPLLK
+440 NDEACTLPLIK

-461 LRTNVAETLSQFRT
+461 LRTNVAETLSQFRA

-489 TVASLARQAG
+489 TVASIARQAG
-499 LAIGGELTVVSGL
+499 LPIDDDLKIVSGL
-512 ELAQMSPAEFRQAAL
+512 DLTAMGEAEFRQTAL
-527 STTIFGRITPEQKAA
+527 SATIFGRITPEQKAA

-615 SLALFLVRIACV
+615 SLALFLVRIGCV
-627 TMLIFAIAMVTDSFP
+627 TILIFSIAMVTDSFP

-663 PLWAMPGV
+663 PLWAIPGV

-679 RSLLHFVIPA
+679 RSLLHFIVPA
-689 TITMTILA
+689 TITMTIVA
-697 LFIYLLFLM
+697 LFVYLLFLV

-712 PPGAK
+712 PPGARI
-717 LSSVDYALPR
+717 SAADYTLPR

-748 TRFFTGGGEPIC
+748 TQFFVGGGEPVC
-760 KDWRYTISAVVLA
+760 KDWRYGISAIVLT
-773 GLTLITLVNP
+773 GLTLITLLNP
-783 VLRDFY
+783 VLRDFF

-795 GTDIAFLL
+795 GADIVFLL

-808 WGFILRALWRNR
+808 WGLILRVLWRSR